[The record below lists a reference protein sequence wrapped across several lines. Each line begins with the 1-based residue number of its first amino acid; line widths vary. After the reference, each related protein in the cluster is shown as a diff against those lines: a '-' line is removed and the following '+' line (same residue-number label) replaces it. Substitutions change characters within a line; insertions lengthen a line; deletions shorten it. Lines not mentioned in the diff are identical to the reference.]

1 MNKLTIGIISALA
14 LAGTMPAKA
23 QFKLVNPVPQNIQ
36 STGFAQLPQCVNIKT
51 SNNRDNSFAV
61 AALKNG
67 IRVESN
73 AKYTITLGI
82 KGDKCVKAYA
92 KHLPKKAEGY
102 WLSINDKG
110 AIIIGNDEEGLFYGV
125 QTFLGSI
132 AKGRLETG
140 TVADWPDVDFRG
152 TVEGFY
158 GTPWSHQARLSQIAF
173 YCLLYTSPSPRD

>member
-67 IRVESN
+67 IGWNLMQS
-73 AKYTITLGI
+73 T
-82 KGDKCVKAYA
+82 
-92 KHLPKKAEGY
+92 
-102 WLSINDKG
+102 
-110 AIIIGNDEEGLFYGV
+110 
-125 QTFLGSI
+125 Q
-132 AKGRLETG
+132 
-140 TVADWPDVDFRG
+140 
-152 TVEGFY
+152 
-158 GTPWSHQARLSQIAF
+158 SHSA
-173 YCLLYTSPSPRD
+173 

>member
-36 STGFAQLPQCVNIKT
+36 STGFAQLPQYVNIKT

-110 AIIIGNDEEGLFYGV
+110 AIIIGNDEEG
-125 QTFLGSI
+125 
-132 AKGRLETG
+132 R
-140 TVADWPDVDFRG
+140 
-152 TVEGFY
+152 
-158 GTPWSHQARLSQIAF
+158 
-173 YCLLYTSPSPRD
+173 